1 MTSPRATSSSASRWS
16 PSRPDGRR
24 ADEPKSQRTQ
34 RLDSQ
39 IQQDLKDLLQRE
51 LQDPRNA
58 FATITHVETAADLG
72 HARVW
77 VSVYGSEE
85 EKDRS
90 IEALRA
96 AAPWLRRQ
104 LGSRLRLRKV
114 PQLSLRR
121 DDSIEEGDRVLR
133 ILHDLETERD
143 GTEGE

>member
-1 MTSPRATSSSASRWS
+1 
-16 PSRPDGRR
+16 
-24 ADEPKSQRTQ
+24 
-34 RLDSQ
+34 
-39 IQQDLKDLLQRE
+39 
-51 LQDPRNA
+51 
-58 FATITHVETAADLG
+58 
-72 HARVW
+72 
-77 VSVYGSEE
+77 VYGSEE